1 MVSSMKTTLD
11 IPNKHKKAWLKATK
25 AKTKTAAI
33 SKAIEEYIYQE
44 KVKKGVA
51 LELNEVDL
59 NYPAQWYNWL
69 IPLSGWIL
77 PIRRAKSN

>member
-1 MVSSMKTTLD
+1 MKTTLN
-11 IPNKHKKAWLKATK
+11 IPDKRMKALLKATK

-44 KVKKGVA
+44 KVKKGMV

-59 NYPAQWYNWL
+59 NYPAQ
-69 IPLSGWIL
+69 
-77 PIRRAKSN
+77 

>member
-1 MVSSMKTTLD
+1 MVSSMKTTLN
-11 IPNKHKKAWLKATK
+11 IPNKHMKAWLKATK

-44 KVKKGVA
+44 KVKKGMVLSGFGGFMTSEMRA

-59 NYPAQWYNWL
+59 N
-69 IPLSGWIL
+69 
-77 PIRRAKSN
+77 